1 MTVALLTAAGASPR
15 LSHGAAKE
23 ETENV
28 QYQVFRTPGYSEA
41 VDRVAALPFIPWRE
55 LESKT
60 VLVTGASG
68 LIGSH
73 LIDVLLRRNR
83 GDANIKVVAVGRNVE
98 RLKERF
104 GDGVACVAWDM
115 RNGESPTFGCRP
127 DYIVHLAS
135 NTHPLVYATDPV
147 GTVMMNVVA
156 TKTLLDCAAQSRA
169 RFVYA
174 SSVEIYGKNRGDV
187 DLFSE
192 DYCGY
197 IDCNTLRAGY
207 PESKRCGEALCQAY
221 RGQCGVDFVIPRLAR
236 CYGPTLRSDDTKA
249 LSQFLGNAL
258 RGEDIVLK
266 SEGLQHFSYLHVSDA
281 VSGLLTVMLKGE
293 TGNAY
298 NLADPASDITLR
310 DLAALIAAEA
320 GRKVVFDLPDA
331 TERAG
336 FSTATTARLDSRKVR
351 ALGWSALY
359 DIKSGIHE
367 TYTTLKTAIKEAE

>member
-1 MTVALLTAAGASPR
+1 M
-15 LSHGAAKE
+15 E
-23 ETENV
+23 
-28 QYQVFRTPGYSEA
+28 YQVFRTPTYSEA
-41 VDRVAALPFIPWRE
+41 VDRVAALSFIPWRE
-55 LESKT
+55 LESKN

-83 GDANIKVVAVGRNVE
+83 GGANIKVVAVGRNAE
-98 RLKERF
+98 RLRERF
-104 GDGVACVAWDM
+104 GDGVACVSWDM
-115 RNGESPTFGCRP
+115 CNGEAPSFGCRP
-127 DYIVHLAS
+127 DHIVHLAS
-135 NTHPLVYATDPV
+135 NTHPFAYATDPV

-221 RGQCGVDFVIPRLAR
+221 REQCGVDFVIPRLAR
-236 CYGPTLRSDDTKA
+236 CYGPTLRPDDTKA

-266 SEGLQHFSYLHVSDA
+266 SEGFQHFSYLHVSDA

-293 TGNAY
+293 SGNAY
-298 NLADPASDITLR
+298 NLADSASDITLR
-310 DLAALIAAEA
+310 DLATLIAAEA
-320 GRKVVFDLPDA
+320 GRKVVFDLPTA
-331 TERAG
+331 TERVG

-351 ALGWSALY
+351 TLGWSALY

-367 TYTTLKTAIKEAE
+367 TYATLKTAMEEAK

>member
-1 MTVALLTAAGASPR
+1 MK
-15 LSHGAAKE
+15 HE
-23 ETENV
+23 
-28 QYQVFRTPGYSEA
+28 VFRTPAYSET

-83 GDANIKVVAVGRNVE
+83 DSANIKIVAVGRNVE
-98 RLKERF
+98 RLKKRF
-104 GDGVACVAWDM
+104 GDGVICVSWDM
-115 RNGESPTFGCRP
+115 SNGQPPSFDCRP

-135 NTHPLVYATDPV
+135 NTHPLAYATDPV
-147 GTVMMNVVA
+147 GTILMNVMA
-156 TKTLLDCAAQSRA
+156 TKTLLDCAVQSRA

-192 DYCGY
+192 EYCGY

-207 PESKRCGEALCQAY
+207 PESKRCGETLCQAY
-221 RGQCGVDFVIPRLAR
+221 RKHCGADFVILRLAR
-236 CYGPTLRSDDTKA
+236 CYGSTLRPGDSKA

-266 SEGLQHFSYLHVSDA
+266 SDGLQHFSYLHVSDA
-281 VSGLLTVMLKGE
+281 VSGLLMVMLKGE

-298 NLADPASDITLR
+298 NLADSASDIQLR
-310 DLAALIAAEA
+310 DLAALVAAEA
-320 GRKVVFDLPDA
+320 GRKVVFDLPTA

-336 FSTATTARLDSRKVR
+336 FSTSTTARLDSRKIR
-351 ALGWSALY
+351 SLGWSALY

-367 TYTTLKTAIKEAE
+367 TYTTLKIAMEETE

>member
-1 MTVALLTAAGASPR
+1 MPR
-15 LSHGAAKE
+15 EAF
-23 ETENV
+23 ET
-28 QYQVFRTPGYSEA
+28 QAYSEA
-41 VDRVAALPFIPWRE
+41 VDKVASLPFVPWRD

-83 GDANIKVVAVGRNVE
+83 DGANVKVVAVGRDAE

-104 GDGVACVAWDM
+104 GDGVACIPWDM
-115 RNGESPTFGCRP
+115 RGQAAPSFGCRP
-127 DYIVHLAS
+127 DYVVHLAS
-135 NTHPLVYATDPV
+135 NTHPLAYVNDAV
-147 GTVMMNVVA
+147 GTILMNVAA

-174 SSVEIYGKNRGDV
+174 STVEIYGKNRGDV
-187 DLFSE
+187 ELFGE

-221 RGQCGVDFVIPRLAR
+221 RQQRGVDFVIPRIAR
-236 CYGPTLRSDDTKA
+236 CYGPTLRPDDSKA
-249 LSQFLGNAL
+249 LSQFLGHAL
-258 RGEDIVLK
+258 RGEDVVLK

-281 VSGLLTVMLKGE
+281 VSGLLTVMLKGVS
-293 TGNAY
+293 GNAY
-298 NLADPASDITLR
+298 NLADAGSDIRLR
-310 DLAALIAAEA
+310 DLAALVAAEA
-320 GRKVVFDLPDA
+320 GRKVVFDMPDA

-336 FSTATTARLDSRKVR
+336 FSTATTARLDSRKAR
-351 ALGWSALY
+351 ALGWTALY
-359 DIKSGIHE
+359 DIKSGVHE
-367 TYTTLKTAIKEAE
+367 TYATMKTIMEATR